1 MVLASSPEVPPPP
14 ATAATPAS
22 GPDVRRVAAILRRAR
37 HAGAATLLEPEGLGL
52 LGALGIAV
60 PRHLVVE
67 PTAMITGAQL
77 AIFEGDRVVVK
88 VVAPGIAHKSD
99 VGGVAVVE
107 NAAPD
112 VTAAIAEMRGQL
124 GPASIAG
131 FLVED
136 DVRHDPGFGGELLV
150 SLRWTDD
157 FGPVIGVGGGGIHA
171 ELLARDLQPGRELAI
186 VAPGLTTAADL
197 PQALRLATAVR
208 LATEPQRGRRALI
221 SIAALVDVVER
232 LGALAPRCGP
242 GGILDLEINPLAVTP
257 DGPVALDVLVT
268 LDPGPVAAPPRATRR
283 AGRPVWKLA
292 RLLEPASIAIAGV
305 SGGDNAGRTI
315 LRNLIRDGFDPDRI
329 TVVKPG
335 VEFLDGCRCVPDV
348 GSLPGKV
355 DLLVVAVS
363 AARAASIVAE
373 RLGALAPRCGPGGI
387 LDLEINPLA
396 VTPDG
401 PVALDVLVTLDPGP
415 VAAPARAT
423 RRAGRP
429 VWKLTRLLE
438 PASIAIA
445 GVSGGDN
452 PGRTI
457 LRNLIRDGF
466 DPDRITVVKPGVE
479 FLDGCRC
486 VPDVGSLPGKVDL
499 LVVAVSAARAASIVA
514 EVAERDAAESIIVI
528 PGGLEEKAGGDLL
541 AGRMRAALDAA
552 RRRPGGGPLVNG
564 GNCLGIRSRPGRY
577 DTFFIPEAKLAPPSG
592 HPAPLAIVAQ
602 SGAFALSRMS
612 RLHRLDPKYV
622 ISVGNQMDLTIGD
635 HLRHL
640 ADDPGIR
647 VVGVYVE
654 GFAPL
659 DGRAFVGAA
668 RTIGARGGTVILYRA
683 GRTAA
688 GASASASHTAAI
700 AGDALVT
707 EQLARGA
714 GVVVAETIEAFDDLL
729 RTFVLLDGRVVAGRR
744 LGAVSNAGFEC
755 VAIAD
760 NLGGLEPARFGA
772 ATEARLAE
780 ILEGA
785 GLTDVIDVHNPFDLT
800 PMGDDATFAAI
811 AEAILADEGVDVG
824 LVGDVPFTAALQTLP
839 AGSPAGSGGTGEDLA
854 APGAIAPRLVDL
866 WQRTGKAW
874 VTVVDAGPRY
884 DPLARALE
892 AGGIPTFRTADAAL
906 RALGAAVERS
916 MAGGTSVDGRARR
929 A

>member
-268 LDPGPVAAPPRATRR
+268 LDPGPVAAP
-283 AGRPVWKLA
+283 
-292 RLLEPASIAIAGV
+292 
-305 SGGDNAGRTI
+305 
-315 LRNLIRDGFDPDRI
+315 
-329 TVVKPG
+329 
-335 VEFLDGCRCVPDV
+335 
-348 GSLPGKV
+348 
-355 DLLVVAVS
+355 
-363 AARAASIVAE
+363 
-373 RLGALAPRCGPGGI
+373 
-387 LDLEINPLA
+387 
-396 VTPDG
+396 
-401 PVALDVLVTLDPGP
+401 
-415 VAAPARAT
+415 ARAT

-429 VWKLTRLLE
+429 VWKLGRLLE

-528 PGGLEEKAGGDLL
+528 PGGLEEKAGGGLL

-866 WQRTGKAW
+866 WHRTGKAW

-906 RALGAAVERS
+906 RALGAAVERL